1 MTISE
6 YACDGCGYT
15 YEGCG
20 GLGIL
25 MSGAA
30 RQTLSCAACR
40 ALHDVDTG
48 VNLREEVDRRRRQKP
63 RGPGRR
69 QQTAEPTLRDE
80 AARLKDW
87 ACPVDPSHP
96 VRPWTDG
103 EARLAVPDAV
113 VSLCPRCDGRVA
125 LVRTL
130 LLAD

>member
-6 YACDGCGYT
+6 YACDDCGYT
-15 YEGCG
+15 NQGCG

-30 RQTLSCAACR
+30 RQTISCAACR

-48 VNLREEVDRRRRQKP
+48 VNVREEMDRQRTRKR

-69 QQTAEPTLRDE
+69 APIATPTLRDE
-80 AARLKDW
+80 VAKLKDF
-87 ACPVDPSHP
+87 ACPVDPLHP
-96 VRPWTDG
+96 VRPWTD
-103 EARLAVPDAV
+103 EEQETAVPDAV
-113 VSLCPRCDGRVA
+113 VAVCPRCEGHVT
-125 LVRTL
+125 LVRTV